1 MNWYI
6 SVLKQYAV
14 FSGRARRTE
23 YWMFVLCN
31 VIVMQLLGM
40 VDKLIG
46 GDKEF
51 ISGIYSLAVL
61 LPSLAVA
68 VRRLHDTD
76 RSGWWLLLV
85 LVPIIGILVPT
96 IGTLVPIIGTLVLIY
111 FMVCNGQQGPNRFGD
126 DPKAAPSQALSSANG
141 RGLANHRPRK
151 REGGITPPSLFRVDG
166 RSTLDQRC

>member
-31 VIVMQLLGM
+31 VIVMLLLGM

-46 GDKEF
+46 GDNEL
-51 ISGIYSLAVL
+51 ISSIYSLSVL

-68 VRRLHDTD
+68 ARRLHDTD
-76 RSGWWLLLV
+76 RSGWWLLLG
-85 LVPIIGILVPT
+85 LI
-96 IGTLVPIIGTLVLIY
+96 PIIGTLVLIY

-126 DPKAAPSQALSSANG
+126 DPKAAPSQGFIVS
-141 RGLANHRPRK
+141 
-151 REGGITPPSLFRVDG
+151 
-166 RSTLDQRC
+166 

>member
-31 VIVMQLLGM
+31 VIVMLLLGM

-46 GDKEF
+46 GDNEL
-51 ISGIYSLAVL
+51 ISSIYSLAVL
-61 LPSLAVA
+61 LPSLGVA
-68 VRRLHDTD
+68 ARRLHDTD
-76 RSGWWLLLV
+76 RSAWWLLLG
-85 LVPIIGILVPT
+85 LI
-96 IGTLVPIIGTLVLIY
+96 PIIGTLVLIY

-126 DPKAAPSQALSSANG
+126 DPKAAPSQGFIVS
-141 RGLANHRPRK
+141 
-151 REGGITPPSLFRVDG
+151 
-166 RSTLDQRC
+166 

>member
-31 VIVMQLLGM
+31 VIVMLLLGM
-40 VDKLIG
+40 VDKLSG
-46 GDKEF
+46 GDNEL
-51 ISGIYSLAVL
+51 ISSIYSLAVL

-68 VRRLHDTD
+68 ARRLHDTD
-76 RSGWWLLLV
+76 RSAWWLLLG
-85 LVPIIGILVPT
+85 LI
-96 IGTLVPIIGTLVLIY
+96 PIIGTLVLIY

-126 DPKAAPSQALSSANG
+126 DPKAAPSQGFIVS
-141 RGLANHRPRK
+141 
-151 REGGITPPSLFRVDG
+151 
-166 RSTLDQRC
+166 

>member
-31 VIVMQLLGM
+31 VIVMLLLGM

-46 GDKEF
+46 GDNEL
-51 ISGIYSLAVL
+51 ISSIYSLAVL

-68 VRRLHDTD
+68 ARRLHDTD
-76 RSGWWLLLV
+76 RSAWWLLLG
-85 LVPIIGILVPT
+85 LI
-96 IGTLVPIIGTLVLIY
+96 PIIGTLVLIY
-111 FMVCNGQQGPNRFGD
+111 FMACNGQQGPNRFGD
-126 DPKAAPSQALSSANG
+126 DPKAVPSQGFIVS
-141 RGLANHRPRK
+141 
-151 REGGITPPSLFRVDG
+151 
-166 RSTLDQRC
+166 

>member
-1 MNWYI
+1 MNWYL

-31 VIVMQLLGM
+31 VIVMLLLGM

-46 GDKEF
+46 GDNEL
-51 ISGIYSLAVL
+51 ISSIYSLAVL

-68 VRRLHDTD
+68 ARRLHDTD
-76 RSGWWLLLV
+76 RSAWWLLLG
-85 LVPIIGILVPT
+85 LI
-96 IGTLVPIIGTLVLIY
+96 PIIGTLVLIY

-126 DPKAAPSQALSSANG
+126 DPKAGPSQGFIVS
-141 RGLANHRPRK
+141 
-151 REGGITPPSLFRVDG
+151 
-166 RSTLDQRC
+166 

>member
-31 VIVMQLLGM
+31 VIVMLLLGM

-46 GDKEF
+46 GDNEL
-51 ISGIYSLAVL
+51 ISSIYSLAVL

-68 VRRLHDTD
+68 ARRLHDTD
-76 RSGWWLLLV
+76 RSAWWLLLG
-85 LVPIIGILVPT
+85 LI
-96 IGTLVPIIGTLVLIY
+96 PIIGTLVLIY
-111 FMVCNGQQGPNRFGD
+111 FMVCNGQQGSNRFGD
-126 DPKAAPSQALSSANG
+126 DPKAAPSQGFIVS
-141 RGLANHRPRK
+141 
-151 REGGITPPSLFRVDG
+151 
-166 RSTLDQRC
+166 

>member
-31 VIVMQLLGM
+31 VIVMLLLGM

-46 GDKEF
+46 GDNEL
-51 ISGIYSLAVL
+51 ISSIYSLAVL

-68 VRRLHDTD
+68 ARRLHDTD
-76 RSGWWLLLV
+76 RSAWWLLLG
-85 LVPIIGILVPT
+85 LI
-96 IGTLVPIIGTLVLIY
+96 PIIGTLVLIY

-126 DPKAAPSQALSSANG
+126 DPKAAPSQSFIVS
-141 RGLANHRPRK
+141 
-151 REGGITPPSLFRVDG
+151 
-166 RSTLDQRC
+166 

>member
-31 VIVMQLLGM
+31 VIVMLLLGM

-46 GDKEF
+46 GDNEL
-51 ISGIYSLAVL
+51 ISSIYSLAVL

-68 VRRLHDTD
+68 ARRLHDTD
-76 RSGWWLLLV
+76 HSAWWLLLGLIPV
-85 LVPIIGILVPT
+85 
-96 IGTLVPIIGTLVLIY
+96 IGTLVLIY

-126 DPKAAPSQALSSANG
+126 DPKAPPSQGFIVS
-141 RGLANHRPRK
+141 
-151 REGGITPPSLFRVDG
+151 
-166 RSTLDQRC
+166 

>member
-31 VIVMQLLGM
+31 VIVMLLLGM
-40 VDKLIG
+40 VDKLIS
-46 GDKEF
+46 GDNEL
-51 ISGIYSLAVL
+51 ISSIYSLAVL

-68 VRRLHDTD
+68 ARRLHDTD
-76 RSGWWLLLV
+76 RSAWWLLLGLIPV
-85 LVPIIGILVPT
+85 
-96 IGTLVPIIGTLVLIY
+96 IGTLVLIY

-126 DPKAAPSQALSSANG
+126 DPKAAPSQGFIVS
-141 RGLANHRPRK
+141 
-151 REGGITPPSLFRVDG
+151 
-166 RSTLDQRC
+166 

>member
-31 VIVMQLLGM
+31 VIVMLLLGM
-40 VDKLIG
+40 VDKMIG
-46 GDKEF
+46 GDNEL
-51 ISGIYSLAVL
+51 ISSIYSLAVL

-68 VRRLHDTD
+68 ARRLHDTD
-76 RSGWWLLLV
+76 RSAWWLLLG
-85 LVPIIGILVPT
+85 LI
-96 IGTLVPIIGTLVLIY
+96 PIIGTLVLIY

-126 DPKAAPSQALSSANG
+126 DPKAGPSQGFIVS
-141 RGLANHRPRK
+141 
-151 REGGITPPSLFRVDG
+151 
-166 RSTLDQRC
+166 

>member
-31 VIVMQLLGM
+31 VIVMLLLGM

-68 VRRLHDTD
+68 ARRLHDTD
-76 RSGWWLLLV
+76 RSAWWLLLG
-85 LVPIIGILVPT
+85 LI
-96 IGTLVPIIGTLVLIY
+96 PIIGTLVLIY

-126 DPKAAPSQALSSANG
+126 DPKAAPSQGFIVS
-141 RGLANHRPRK
+141 
-151 REGGITPPSLFRVDG
+151 
-166 RSTLDQRC
+166 

>member
-31 VIVMQLLGM
+31 LIVMLLLGM

-46 GDKEF
+46 GDNEL
-51 ISGIYSLAVL
+51 ISSIYSLAVL

-68 VRRLHDTD
+68 ARRLHDTD
-76 RSGWWLLLV
+76 RSGWWLLLG
-85 LVPIIGILVPT
+85 LI
-96 IGTLVPIIGTLVLIY
+96 PIIGTLVLIY

-126 DPKAAPSQALSSANG
+126 DPKAAPSQGFIVS
-141 RGLANHRPRK
+141 
-151 REGGITPPSLFRVDG
+151 
-166 RSTLDQRC
+166 

>member
-31 VIVMQLLGM
+31 VIVMLLLGM

-46 GDKEF
+46 GDNEL
-51 ISGIYSLAVL
+51 ISSIYSLAVL

-68 VRRLHDTD
+68 ARRLHDTD
-76 RSGWWLLLV
+76 RSAWWLLLG
-85 LVPIIGILVPT
+85 LI
-96 IGTLVPIIGTLVLIY
+96 PIIGTLVLIY

-126 DPKAAPSQALSSANG
+126 DPNAAPSQGFIVS
-141 RGLANHRPRK
+141 
-151 REGGITPPSLFRVDG
+151 
-166 RSTLDQRC
+166 

>member
-31 VIVMQLLGM
+31 VIVMLLLGM

-46 GDKEF
+46 GDNEL
-51 ISGIYSLAVL
+51 ISSIYSLAVL

-68 VRRLHDTD
+68 ARRLHDTD
-76 RSGWWLLLV
+76 RSAWWLLLG
-85 LVPIIGILVPT
+85 LI
-96 IGTLVPIIGTLVLIY
+96 PIIGTLVLIY

-126 DPKAAPSQALSSANG
+126 DPKAATSQGFIVS
-141 RGLANHRPRK
+141 
-151 REGGITPPSLFRVDG
+151 
-166 RSTLDQRC
+166 

>member
-31 VIVMQLLGM
+31 VIVMLLLGM

-46 GDKEF
+46 GDNEL
-51 ISGIYSLAVL
+51 ISSIYSLAVL

-68 VRRLHDTD
+68 ARRLHDTD
-76 RSGWWLLLV
+76 RSAWWLLLG
-85 LVPIIGILVPT
+85 LI
-96 IGTLVPIIGTLVLIY
+96 PIIGTLVLIY

-126 DPKAAPSQALSSANG
+126 DPKAALSQGFIVS
-141 RGLANHRPRK
+141 
-151 REGGITPPSLFRVDG
+151 
-166 RSTLDQRC
+166 

>member
-31 VIVMQLLGM
+31 VIVMLLLGM

-46 GDKEF
+46 GDNEL
-51 ISGIYSLAVL
+51 ISSIYSLAVL

-68 VRRLHDTD
+68 ARRLHDTD
-76 RSGWWLLLV
+76 RSAWWLLLG
-85 LVPIIGILVPT
+85 LI
-96 IGTLVPIIGTLVLIY
+96 PIIGTLVLIY

-126 DPKAAPSQALSSANG
+126 DPKAAPRRALSSANG
-141 RGLANHRPRK
+141 
-151 REGGITPPSLFRVDG
+151 
-166 RSTLDQRC
+166 

>member
-31 VIVMQLLGM
+31 VIVMLLLGM

-46 GDKEF
+46 GDNEL
-51 ISGIYSLAVL
+51 ISSIYSLAVL

-68 VRRLHDTD
+68 ARRLHDTD
-76 RSGWWLLLV
+76 RSGWWLL
-85 LVPIIGILVPT
+85 IGLI
-96 IGTLVPIIGTLVLIY
+96 PIIGTLVFIY

-126 DPKAAPSQALSSANG
+126 DPKAAPSQGFIVS
-141 RGLANHRPRK
+141 
-151 REGGITPPSLFRVDG
+151 
-166 RSTLDQRC
+166 

>member
-6 SVLKQYAV
+6 SVFKQYAV

-31 VIVMQLLGM
+31 VIVMLLLGM

-46 GDKEF
+46 GDNEL
-51 ISGIYSLAVL
+51 ISSIYSLAVL

-68 VRRLHDTD
+68 ARRLHDTD
-76 RSGWWLLLV
+76 RSAWWLLLG
-85 LVPIIGILVPT
+85 LI
-96 IGTLVPIIGTLVLIY
+96 PIIGTLVLIY

-126 DPKAAPSQALSSANG
+126 DPKAAPSQGFIVS
-141 RGLANHRPRK
+141 
-151 REGGITPPSLFRVDG
+151 
-166 RSTLDQRC
+166 

>member
-31 VIVMQLLGM
+31 VIVMLLLGM

-46 GDKEF
+46 GDNEL
-51 ISGIYSLAVL
+51 ISSIYSLAVL

-68 VRRLHDTD
+68 ARRLHDTD
-76 RSGWWLLLV
+76 RSAWWLLLG
-85 LVPIIGILVPT
+85 LI
-96 IGTLVPIIGTLVLIY
+96 PIIGTLVLIY

-126 DPKAAPSQALSSANG
+126 DPKAAPSQGFMVS
-141 RGLANHRPRK
+141 
-151 REGGITPPSLFRVDG
+151 
-166 RSTLDQRC
+166 

>member
-31 VIVMQLLGM
+31 VIVMLLLGM

-46 GDKEF
+46 GDNEL
-51 ISGIYSLAVL
+51 ISSIYSLAVL
-61 LPSLAVA
+61 LPSLAVLLPSLA
-68 VRRLHDTD
+68 VAARRLHDTD
-76 RSGWWLLLV
+76 RSAWWLLLGLIPV
-85 LVPIIGILVPT
+85 
-96 IGTLVPIIGTLVLIY
+96 IGTLVLIY

-126 DPKAAPSQALSSANG
+126 DPKAAPSQGFIVS
-141 RGLANHRPRK
+141 
-151 REGGITPPSLFRVDG
+151 
-166 RSTLDQRC
+166 

>member
-1 MNWYI
+1 MKWYI

-31 VIVMQLLGM
+31 VIVMLLLGM

-46 GDKEF
+46 GDNEL
-51 ISGIYSLAVL
+51 ISSIYSLAVL

-68 VRRLHDTD
+68 ARRLHDTD
-76 RSGWWLLLV
+76 RSAWWLLLG
-85 LVPIIGILVPT
+85 LI
-96 IGTLVPIIGTLVLIY
+96 PIIGTLVLIY

-126 DPKAAPSQALSSANG
+126 DPKAAPSQGFIVS
-141 RGLANHRPRK
+141 
-151 REGGITPPSLFRVDG
+151 
-166 RSTLDQRC
+166 

>member
-31 VIVMQLLGM
+31 VIVMLLLGM

-46 GDKEF
+46 GDNEL
-51 ISGIYSLAVL
+51 ISSIYSLVVL

-68 VRRLHDTD
+68 ARRLHDTD
-76 RSGWWLLLV
+76 RSAWWLLLGLIPV
-85 LVPIIGILVPT
+85 
-96 IGTLVPIIGTLVLIY
+96 IGTLVLIY
-111 FMVCNGQQGPNRFGD
+111 FMVCNGQQGPNHFGD
-126 DPKAAPSQALSSANG
+126 DPKAAPSQGFIVS
-141 RGLANHRPRK
+141 
-151 REGGITPPSLFRVDG
+151 
-166 RSTLDQRC
+166 